1 VDVHVHLNEPGR
13 PDWEGFDTG
22 TRAAAAGGVTT
33 VGCCNLKRIE
43 TRVESAW
50 FPRWKLNTKIR

>member
-1 VDVHVHLNEPGR
+1 MDVHVHLNEPGR

-33 VGCCNLKRIE
+33 VDGAAVDAKLAAARGKCRL
-43 TRVESAW
+43 TLSS
-50 FPRWKLNTKIR
+50 PR